1 MNKEQLNLET
11 IAKSTYLIGE
21 FDAYSGVYTMKN
33 SSNVLMF
40 HVFPLCD
47 EPIAIKSQRDNL
59 FLKTRPVS
67 FLAKPPISIYNRK
80 QIIYTR
86 WDLSP

>member
-47 EPIAIKSQRDNL
+47 
-59 FLKTRPVS
+59 
-67 FLAKPPISIYNRK
+67 
-80 QIIYTR
+80 
-86 WDLSP
+86 